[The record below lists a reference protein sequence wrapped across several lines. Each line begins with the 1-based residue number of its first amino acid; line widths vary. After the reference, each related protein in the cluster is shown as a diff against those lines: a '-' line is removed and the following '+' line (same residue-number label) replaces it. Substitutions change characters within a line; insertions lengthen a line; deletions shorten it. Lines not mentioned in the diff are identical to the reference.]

1 MPKRLRAAPHRSAW
15 SSASATSWAQT
26 TISRRLVRWPAMT
39 QRCRQRTLQRHHRAQ
54 RDDSHQDQCDHDRQC
69 ALPHDLRAH
78 TKAEQRAQRDQQDSL
93 WRNVLS
99 VPLLSQLV
107 LVVHVRRRGA
117 PSKVPTEREEF
128 VGGEMTMDSARS
140 WLPVRFSLN
149 SKLKTP
155 PPSPPCH
162 SYPPPHASPA
172 DTPCTP

>member
-1 MPKRLRAAPHRSAW
+1 
-15 SSASATSWAQT
+15 
-26 TISRRLVRWPAMT
+26 
-39 QRCRQRTLQRHHRAQ
+39 
-54 RDDSHQDQCDHDRQC
+54 
-69 ALPHDLRAH
+69 
-78 TKAEQRAQRDQQDSL
+78 
-93 WRNVLS
+93 

-117 PSKVPTEREEF
+117 PPKFQQSARSSW
-128 VGGEMTMDSARS
+128 GEMTMDSPRS